1 MDTMSLCAKIR
12 KMRMNS
18 RTACVNYDYDQAD
31 LKHDEPLKEN
41 IAFQC
46 SDGVE
51 SGHKRTNAHHQAE
64 SFAEDHHVAVDT
76 TSKQQTSGKR
86 KISFSPESCTVVHHI
101 DHQTEG
107 LEHQLWY
114 SQSDFIFFED
124 QAWLCSQMILEGADQ
139 GSFDGDMGHILGLE
153 KMLLC
158 DSYLDRRTE
167 LRNAVLDEHA
177 IQSLAKEI
185 RWQRRR
191 EGCETDLRAEDV
203 EIFQLAATSE
213 RNSNWAKD
221 RALMAALALE
231 HDLAPSRPEENL
243 LFDGDRVFEHK

>member
-1 MDTMSLCAKIR
+1 MMYVHCKMSLCI
-12 KMRMNS
+12 KMRRNS
-18 RTACVNYDYDQAD
+18 RTASVNYDYD

-41 IAFQC
+41 IALQRR

-51 SGHKRTNAHHQAE
+51 SGHKRRTNSHQSS
-64 SFAEDHHVAVDT
+64 SFAEDHHVAVGT
-76 TSKQQTSGKR
+76 TCKRQTSGKR
-86 KISFSPESCTVVHHI
+86 NVSFSPESCTVVNHI

-124 QAWLCSQMILEGADQ
+124 QAWLYSQMILERAEQ
-139 GSFDGDMGHILGLE
+139 GIFDGDMGHILGLE

-158 DSYLDRRTE
+158 DSYLDRRNA

-177 IQSLAKEI
+177 MQSLAKEN

-191 EGCETDLRAEDV
+191 ECCETDIRAEDV

-213 RNSNWAKD
+213 RNSHWARD
-221 RALMAALALE
+221 RAFMAALALE
-231 HDLAPSRPEENL
+231 HDLAPCRAEENM
-243 LFDGDRVFEHK
+243 LFHCDTAFEHE